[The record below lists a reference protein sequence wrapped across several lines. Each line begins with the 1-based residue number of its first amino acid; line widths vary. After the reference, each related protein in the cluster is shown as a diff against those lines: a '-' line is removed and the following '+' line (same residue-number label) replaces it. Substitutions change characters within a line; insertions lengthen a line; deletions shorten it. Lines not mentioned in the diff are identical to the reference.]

1 MVSYMASHTS
11 MPRRRCVDI
20 RVGNTAPGVR
30 APLPSGSPRCALGV
44 RRLFAEGSKRSDNTL
59 ATWVLCS
66 VYARYAAAES
76 APGLGACTKESRSCA
91 GCPELRLVDRIP
103 SPLLSACGGSS
114 TEASSGGSAKTKGIG
129 LAYDIGGKGDQ
140 SFNDAAYAGFQKA
153 ETDLKIGGRDIEPQD
168 GESDADK
175 VQRLEQLAKSGYNPV
190 IGVGFVYAPA
200 VKEVAAKYPKITFGI
215 IDDEQDK
222 AANVADMV
230 FHEEQASYLAGVA
243 AAKATKKNHI
253 GFVGGVDIPL
263 IHKFEAGY
271 VQGAQSVNPKIK
283 IEKQYLTQ
291 TPQEVSFSSHKG
303 KDAAEGQIEA
313 GADVIYAAAGLSG
326 SGCHPVRRLAQGVG
340 HRRRLR
346 PVQDALAKYK
356 DYIDF
361 GHQGRRRG
369 GLQPREVGGGRQ
381 ARDRRRPCQPR
392 HRRRRPRRLE
402 PGVQEQRR
410 PAGRAEEGRGGYQGR
425 LDHGQDLLTG
435 ALIPAPGHDV
445 ITRRRNH
452 GHGNAVM
459 AALRPRNGVWG
470 G

>member
-1 MVSYMASHTS
+1 MRRVSRIAVAGVATAS
-11 MPRRRCVDI
+11 
-20 RVGNTAPGVR
+20 
-30 APLPSGSPRCALGV
+30 
-44 RRLFAEGSKRSDNTL
+44 L
-59 ATWVLCS
+59 AV
-66 VYARYAAAES
+66 A
-76 APGLGACTKESRSCA
+76 
-91 GCPELRLVDRIP
+91 
-103 SPLLSACGGSS
+103 LSACGGSS
-114 TEASSGGSAKTKGIG
+114 TSASSGGSAKTKGIG

-153 ETDLKIGGRDIEPQD
+153 ETDLKISGRDIEPQD

-200 VKEVAAKYPKITFGI
+200 VKEVAAKYPKVTFGI

-222 AANVADMV
+222 AANIADMV

-291 TPQEVSFSSHKG
+291 TPQEGGFSSPDKG

-326 SGCHPVRRLAQGVG
+326 QGVIQSAASHKVWAIG
-340 HRRRLR
+340 
-346 PVQDALAKYK
+346 VDSDQYKQDALAKYK
-356 DYIDF
+356 DYILTSATKDVA
-361 GHQGRRRG
+361 GAVYNLAKSVADGKPATGVVRASLATG
-369 GLQPREVGGGRQ
+369 GVGLADSNPAFKNNADLQ
-381 ARDRRRPCQPR
+381 
-392 HRRRRPRRLE
+392 
-402 PGVQEQRR
+402 
-410 PAGRAEEGRGGYQGR
+410 
-425 LDHGQDLLTG
+425 
-435 ALIPAPGHDV
+435 
-445 ITRRRNH
+445 
-452 GHGNAVM
+452 
-459 AALRPRNGVWG
+459 AALKKAEAGIKDGSITVKTS
-470 G
+470 